1 MSDGGV
7 EFFGETFTV
16 RDPDQ
21 YEVAMLDFAD
31 AATNVDSETLE
42 GLASVKR
49 FLRAAIAEDEW
60 SRFWNLARKNRAK
73 VKDDLMPL
81 VVTIFQGNTGR
92 PTGRSSDSSD
102 GPEIMS
108 ESSAAVSS
116 SVAQGAEEYL
126 QVVARLEAEGRPDQA
141 YMVLKA
147 QQARAQGASV

>member
-7 EFFGETFTV
+7 EFFGETFGV
-16 RDPDQ
+16 RDSDE

-31 AATNVDSETLE
+31 AATNIDSETLE

-49 FLRAAIAEDEW
+49 FLRAAIVEDEW

-73 VKDDLMPL
+73 VKDHLMP
-81 VVTIFQGNTGR
+81 VVVAIFQGNTGR

-102 GPEIMS
+102 GPEVIA
-108 ESSAAVSS
+108 ESSTGASS
-116 SVAQGAEEYL
+116 SVASGAEEYL

-147 QQARAQGASV
+147 QQARALERSA